1 MEKYRDKYPDWFDE
15 NGTYIAGSLE
25 NRIERIKE
33 ALRDNQNTV
42 LYGMVNVHNSDELR
56 AELVFLTTE
65 GTTKIDNA
73 KTSKIA
79 EIDAYD
85 KSRDVEWFIVDGV
98 GMWYD
103 APKRVTIRNLVESSI
118 KEGRDTITLW
128 TEEEPIIPIEVPC
141 EMALALLAKLEVY
154 AGDCLANTQ
163 KHKAA
168 VNALTSVEEIE
179 VYDYKT
185 GYPDKLNLS
194 TK

>member
-1 MEKYRDKYPDWFDE
+1 MAIQIK
-15 NGTYIAGSLE
+15 NGIIY
-25 NRIERIKE
+25 
-33 ALRDNQNTV
+33 
-42 LYGMVNVHNSDELR
+42 SDEGKIVHKIGTDEYFSR
-56 AELVFLTTE
+56 ATALTE
-65 GTTKIDNA
+65 DKPEHFEEVDEVPSDEVVKA
-73 KTSKIA
+73 REDKIA
-79 EIDAYD
+79 KIDAYD

>member
-1 MEKYRDKYPDWFDE
+1 MAVQVENNIVYSDAGKIVHRLGTDVYFRKAVALTEDKSEHFEEVDE
-15 NGTYIAGSLE
+15 VPSDEVVKA
-25 NRIERIKE
+25 
-33 ALRDNQNTV
+33 RDN
-42 LYGMVNVHNSDELR
+42 
-56 AELVFLTTE
+56 
-65 GTTKIDNA
+65 
-73 KTSKIA
+73 KIA

-118 KEGRDTITLW
+118 KEGRDTVTLW

-168 VNALTSVEEIE
+168 VNALTSVEEIDA
-179 VYDYKT
+179 YDYKT

>member
-1 MEKYRDKYPDWFDE
+1 MIKIENNIVSSDAGKIVHRIGTEDYFHRAVTLPGENTENFEEVDE
-15 NGTYIAGSLE
+15 
-25 NRIERIKE
+25 
-33 ALRDNQNTV
+33 V
-42 LYGMVNVHNSDELR
+42 PSDEVVKAR
-56 AELVFLTTE
+56 E
-65 GTTKIDNA
+65 N
-73 KTSKIA
+73 KIA

-85 KSRDVEWFIVDGV
+85 KSREVEWFIVDGV

-118 KEGRDTITLW
+118 KEGRDTVTLW

-179 VYDYKT
+179 AYDCKT
-185 GYPDKLNLS
+185 GYPEKLNLS

>member
-1 MEKYRDKYPDWFDE
+1 MAVQIENNIVYSDAGKIVHRIGTDVYFRKAVALTEDKPEHFEEVDE
-15 NGTYIAGSLE
+15 
-25 NRIERIKE
+25 
-33 ALRDNQNTV
+33 V
-42 LYGMVNVHNSDELR
+42 PSDEVVKAR
-56 AELVFLTTE
+56 E
-65 GTTKIDNA
+65 D
-73 KTSKIA
+73 KIA

-118 KEGRDTITLW
+118 KEGRDTVTLW

-168 VNALTSVEEIE
+168 VNALTSVEGIE

>member
-1 MEKYRDKYPDWFDE
+1 MAVQVEHNIVYSDAGKIVHRIGTDVYFRKAVALTEDKPENFEEVDE
-15 NGTYIAGSLE
+15 
-25 NRIERIKE
+25 
-33 ALRDNQNTV
+33 V
-42 LYGMVNVHNSDELR
+42 PSDEVVKAR
-56 AELVFLTTE
+56 E
-65 GTTKIDNA
+65 D
-73 KTSKIA
+73 KIA

>member
-1 MEKYRDKYPDWFDE
+1 MEKYKDKYPDWFDADG
-15 NGTYIAGSLE
+15 NYIVGSLE
-25 NRIERIKE
+25 NRIERVKDE
-33 ALRDNQNTV
+33 LRDAQNAV
-42 LYGMVNVHNSDELR
+42 LYGGVNASNIDELR
-56 AELVFLTTE
+56 AELAFLITDDV
-65 GTTKIDNA
+65 TKVDNA
-73 KTSKIA
+73 KATKIA

-85 KSRDVEWFIVDGV
+85 KSREVEWFIVDGV

-103 APKRVTIRNLVESSI
+103 APKRATIRNLVESSI

-128 TEEEPIIPIEVPC
+128 TEEEPIIPIDVPC